1 MKASLVTALSV
12 TPGHNRHAKDAPPA
26 GRFAH
31 MCRIGRQSGVLKAKI
46 ISAVV
51 AVLLS
56 ALISVPLQAQTFSHS
71 SEIVSDPVT
80 GAALMGFDPV
90 AYFID
95 QRAIPGDANRQASYS
110 GKAWYFTSTANRM
123 AFLEKPDAFI
133 PAFGGHDPAALAAGV
148 VRAGDPRIFLR
159 LDDRLY
165 FFRDAESRARVAQD
179 PELAHAAAREWPLL
193 KRNLDP

>member
-1 MKASLVTALSV
+1 M
-12 TPGHNRHAKDAPPA
+12 
-26 GRFAH
+26 
-31 MCRIGRQSGVLKAKI
+31 
-46 ISAVV
+46 
-51 AVLLS
+51 LLP
-56 ALISVPLQAQTFSHS
+56 ALISVPLHAQTFSHS

-95 QRAIPGDANRQASYS
+95 QRAIPGDASRQASYS
-110 GKAWYFTSTANRM
+110 GKAWYFTSAANRM

-148 VRAGDPRIFLR
+148 IRAGDPRIFLR
-159 LDDRLY
+159 QNDRLY
-165 FFRDAESRARVAQD
+165 FFRDPESRARVEQD
-179 PELAHAAAREWPLL
+179 PELANAAAREWPLL